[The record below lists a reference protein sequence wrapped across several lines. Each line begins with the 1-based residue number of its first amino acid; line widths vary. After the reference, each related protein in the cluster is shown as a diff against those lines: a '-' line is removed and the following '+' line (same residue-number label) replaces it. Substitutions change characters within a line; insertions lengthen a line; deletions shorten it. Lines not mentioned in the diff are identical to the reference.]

1 LLNKYLVV
9 ARDVGGFD
17 PVQDEKIIGEVVE
30 TVKSVAESVGD
41 LQSFCSEL
49 KSQLITRFG
58 KNVDAQVAGVGK
70 TIFAN
75 IFLDG
80 INICDV
86 IKKRSKIV
94 VRAQPVKS
102 VHSLLDMAAY
112 QVASLVKSRRDVE
125 GLEIPDVLKKLV
137 NKFTA
142 KSSSDNEGKSSSDN
156 NEGIVQDASYQ
167 EEDEEEEEFSTGPLR
182 ILSDAMKNN
191 SQILINCCKKK
202 RLLGRVK
209 AFDRHCNMVLEGVK
223 EMWTEDAPKTK
234 IGDEKTKP
242 VVVTKIRLISK
253 MFLRGDPEYDIAATR
268 PSLS

>member
-49 KSQLITRFG
+49 KSQLITRFD

-70 TIFAN
+70 TIFAK
-75 IFLDG
+75 IFLG
-80 INICDV
+80 IWDNV
-86 IKKRSKIV
+86 IEKRSKIV
-94 VRAQPVKS
+94 VRAQPVKG
-102 VHSLLDMAAY
+102 VHTLLDMAAY

-125 GLEIPDVLKKLV
+125 GLEIPNVLKKLV

-156 NEGIVQDASYQ
+156 NEGEVVVQDARYQ
-167 EEDEEEEEFSTGPLR
+167 EEDEEEEEFSTGSLR